1 MKQPAHDLHLC
12 MVSPS
17 AAHCS
22 FNATLQDALP
32 SCVVL
37 PCPSVEAA
45 QAAVH
50 DLVLL
55 HSAARCVDTAG
66 RSAKLGQDERRLLCT
81 VPLDMPQPCA
91 GALPGLRPAD
101 KPCVMQDPVG
111 ACGKASSTAPQ

>member
-37 PCPSVEAA
+37 PCPSIEAA

-50 DLVLL
+50 DLILL

-66 RSAKLGQDERRLLCT
+66 RSAKLGQDERRLGC
-81 VPLDMPQPCA
+81 CA
-91 GALPGLRPAD
+91 LSHWTCLS
-101 KPCVMQDPVG
+101 PVLEHCQG
-111 ACGKASSTAPQ
+111 TDLLTAVSCRTL